1 MNIEKELN
9 DYVAKFKDFKELSN
23 KYNNISSLYII
34 KKCNLQNKYNFTNFK
49 INPEKNQDFYYLIEE
64 LYNTYNI
71 SNKMLNELNDY
82 IKNNVEKNYFD
93 LDVVKR
99 IFKNNENNKEFDE
112 NVKLFIYNYLLYF
125 KNTNND
131 DKSLKKYYWFLVINK
146 MTHFDKNTN
155 ILSVDNINSLLNNN
169 YYDSAFY
176 LIKNIDKSQ
185 LVKIN
190 SNLLDKIIDNFTVD
204 KKEEIK
210 EFLEIFPDKVKNII
224 NHFKETNHLKDLLG
238 ILKYAKKV
246 EELDDELAKR
256 IDQKRYFG
264 IMYGKFKRNFEE
276 KKQYYSIIEFINK
289 SEKYFEIFFPIFEKL
304 AKETKQ
310 KIAYRLLYTV
320 IDTAKKNNYS
330 IFPNILRKYKYNKED
345 LLEFTDYFGPH
356 TEGCLSFTKE
366 QINVLFIDKV
376 EDLKLYGEKYF
387 DKSRNEYIG
396 FDSEWTDKI
405 NCKEKTETAI
415 VQLSDYDGKNI
426 LLLDMINLTK
436 DKDLTKVFKEIF
448 TDKKIIGY
456 DLKDDLINLPDD
468 IAIHLQEKN
477 EIIDLKNIYRIITF
491 ENPKSFSD
499 LCKEFFGKPLC
510 KQEQCS
516 NWEKRPLRQSQ
527 LHYAALDAIYC
538 SLLFKK
544 LIEFKNK

>member
-9 DYVAKFKDFKELSN
+9 DYIAKFKDFKELSN

-34 KKCNLQNKYNFTNFK
+34 KKCNLQNKYNFKNFK
-49 INPEKNQDFYYLIEE
+49 INKEKNQDFYYLIEE

-204 KKEEIK
+204 KKDSIK

-224 NHFKETNHLKDLLG
+224 NHFKETNQLKDLLG
-238 ILKYAKKV
+238 ILKYDKKV
-246 EELDDELAKR
+246 
-256 IDQKRYFG
+256 
-264 IMYGKFKRNFEE
+264 
-276 KKQYYSIIEFINK
+276 
-289 SEKYFEIFFPIFEKL
+289 
-304 AKETKQ
+304 
-310 KIAYRLLYTV
+310 
-320 IDTAKKNNYS
+320 
-330 IFPNILRKYKYNKED
+330 
-345 LLEFTDYFGPH
+345 
-356 TEGCLSFTKE
+356 
-366 QINVLFIDKV
+366 
-376 EDLKLYGEKYF
+376 
-387 DKSRNEYIG
+387 
-396 FDSEWTDKI
+396 
-405 NCKEKTETAI
+405 
-415 VQLSDYDGKNI
+415 
-426 LLLDMINLTK
+426 
-436 DKDLTKVFKEIF
+436 
-448 TDKKIIGY
+448 
-456 DLKDDLINLPDD
+456 
-468 IAIHLQEKN
+468 
-477 EIIDLKNIYRIITF
+477 
-491 ENPKSFSD
+491 
-499 LCKEFFGKPLC
+499 
-510 KQEQCS
+510 
-516 NWEKRPLRQSQ
+516 
-527 LHYAALDAIYC
+527 
-538 SLLFKK
+538 
-544 LIEFKNK
+544 